1 MEPPAYTGGHGAG
14 SDTLTYGLRPAME
27 PPAYTGGHV
36 NRRKDEGD
44 TEDPAMEPPAYTGGH
59 VRLAI
64 DLQTIFHPQWSLRL
78 TPEDTRP
85 VARHPGSSNTP
96 AMEPPAYT
104 GGHGWQVCVLH
115 QLVDP
120 AMEPPAYTG
129 GHVQILVKLH
139 GDTQARNGASGLHR
153 RTRCVS
159 DLLPTKAIHPQW
171 SLRLTPED
179 TRYPTRRH

>member
-1 MEPPAYTGGHGAG
+1 M
-14 SDTLTYGLRPAME
+14 
-27 PPAYTGGHV
+27 

-44 TEDPAMEPPAYTGGH
+44 TED
-59 VRLAI
+59 
-64 DLQTIFHPQWSLRL
+64 
-78 TPEDTRP
+78 
-85 VARHPGSSNTP
+85 P

>member
-1 MEPPAYTGGHGAG
+1 M
-14 SDTLTYGLRPAME
+14 
-27 PPAYTGGHV
+27 